1 MQPYQETF
9 QSKGQA
15 FTIRTPRVEDAAAL
29 IAYIEV
35 IDRETTFLS
44 REPGEF
50 AQNVTLEKEQAF
62 LRSCLEDEGQ
72 LFLIVEDGDGSIAA
86 TCNCSSMAR
95 RQRHRHRAELG
106 ISVKQAYWRQGLGRR
121 MMELLEEWAAAQGIE
136 KLALEV
142 DTQNFRAIG
151 LYLSKGYTVEGT
163 LRHTAKMADGTY
175 RDYYAMAKFL

>member
-29 IAYIEV
+29 IAYMEV
-35 IDRETTFLS
+35 VDRETTFLS

-62 LRSCLEDEGQ
+62 LRACLEDEGQ
-72 LFLIVEDGDGSIAA
+72 LFLIVEDEAGSIVA

-95 RQRHRHRAELG
+95 KQRYRHRAGLG
-106 ISVKQAYWRQGLGRR
+106 LSVRQDHWRQGLGRR
-121 MMELLEEWAAAQGIE
+121 LLLIQEEWCRSQGAE
-136 KLALEV
+136 KLSLEV
-142 DTQNFRAIG
+142 DTLNIPAIG
-151 LYLSKGYTVEGT
+151 LYLSRGFVVEGT
-163 LRHTAKMADGTY
+163 LRRAAKMADGTY